1 VGVGVEDDGGVDG
14 FGVLVRVGVCV
25 GVLVGDGVIEL
36 VGVTVNVG
44 VEDGVLVGVK
54 DIVGVGVGVGQGF
67 ELIHEEHVSNVAL

>member
-1 VGVGVEDDGGVDG
+1 
-14 FGVLVRVGVCV
+14 
-25 GVLVGDGVIEL
+25 LVGDGVIEL

-67 ELIHEEHVSNVAL
+67 ESIHEEQVSNVAL